1 VILNTPNPVLSF
13 FLFFFSM
20 EKVGFCFAFF
30 NVFFSLLDLN
40 IVVEYISFSFLLA
53 SQIHGSIDIVWGS
66 GSLSLIQKD
75 IFQFFLFDFE
85 WKAVSMLLN
94 LGVFVS
100 YGDLGSLVFLCPSVY
115 K

>member
-1 VILNTPNPVLSF
+1 
-13 FLFFFSM
+13 M